1 MSVLSS
7 LRSVA
12 PYFLIAS
19 FVVAIALFGLR
30 CTGLLTEEVTVA
42 FPATDPSGT
51 PVERDLEIVTLLPKD
66 AIPAIFD
73 PEIISAKDANQQLSD
88 TDLVI
93 GVSIEGQHR
102 AYGVAFLSGHEI
114 VDDTLGG
121 RAIAATW

>member
-1 MSVLSS
+1 MSVLIS

-12 PYFLIAS
+12 PYFAIAAS
-19 FVVAIALFGLR
+19 VVAIALFGLR
-30 CTGLLTEEVTVA
+30 CTGLLTEEVTVT

-51 PVERDLEIVTLLPKD
+51 PAERDLEIVTLLPKD
-66 AIPAIFD
+66 AIPAIFE
-73 PEIISAKDANQQLSD
+73 PEIISAEDAKRQLSD

-93 GVSIEGQHR
+93 GVSIDGQHR

-114 VDDTLGG
+114 VDDTRGG